1 MNADEVGTP
10 KQIKNVIDKIEENEI
25 PTIFCE
31 STVTQKPAKQIA
43 KETGINFGGI
53 LYVDSLSDKKGPV
66 PTYLDLLRSTY
77 ETVEKGLNF
86 QNQ

>member
-1 MNADEVGTP
+1 M
-10 KQIKNVIDKIEENEI
+10 IDKIEENEI

-31 STVTQKPAKQIA
+31 STVTQTPAKQIA

-53 LYVDSLSDKKGPV
+53 LYVDSLSDKNGPV
-66 PTYLDLLRSTY
+66 PTYLDLLRLTY